1 MLTVNRPSFASL
13 NTLIRH
19 ALAYRKTLLFPIV
32 LSVGIAN
39 AATVDTVS
47 IYSDAMHK
55 AFKCVVIKPKSYE
68 RKKSFPVVYLLHGAG
83 GDFSNWIK
91 KVPAIKDYADKY
103 NLLIV
108 CPEGSSFSWYLDS
121 PVDSSM
127 KYESYIGSEV
137 PAYIDSHFSTIK
149 DRRAR
154 AIAGLSMG
162 GHGALFLA
170 FHHANFFGA
179 CGSMSGVVDL
189 YSSRNK
195 YELIKRVGDTMAYA
209 QNWKQFSAINFIE
222 SYPKDSLAIIIDC
235 GIADVFYSINHQ
247 LHEKMLQLKIPHDYI
262 ERPGQ
267 HDWNYWGSAVEYQLV
282 FFRKY
287 FDKTIPSNQFAHL

>member
-1 MLTVNRPSFASL
+1 VN
-13 NTLIRH
+13 
-19 ALAYRKTLLFPIV
+19 
-32 LSVGIAN
+32 IAN

-121 PVDSSM
+121 PVDKSM
-127 KYESYIGSEV
+127 KYETYISKEV
-137 PAYIDSHFSTIK
+137 PAFIDSAYLTVK

-154 AIAGLSMG
+154 AITGLSMG
-162 GHGALFLA
+162 GYGALFLA
-170 FHHANFFGA
+170 TRHADIFGA
-179 CGSMSGVVDL
+179 CGSMSGGVDL
-189 YSSRNK
+189 RSSRNK
-195 YELIKRVGDTMAYA
+195 YDLSKRIGDTVKNRMYWDNYSLINMAG
-209 QNWKQFSAINFIE
+209 KF
-222 SYPKDSLAIIIDC
+222 PKDSLAITFDC
-235 GIADVFYSINHQ
+235 GVDDQFYIDNKK
-247 LHEKMLQLKIPHDYI
+247 LHEKMVQLKIAHDYS
-262 ERPGQ
+262 ERPGG
-267 HDWNYWGSAVEYQLV
+267 HSWTYWANSIKYQLL
-282 FFRKY
+282 FFRSY
-287 FDKTIPSNQFAHL
+287 FDKPLRK

>member
-1 MLTVNRPSFASL
+1 MRVYNVYKSMFTYVSMCLCGKKRIKAGLLIIISTVY
-13 NTLIRH
+13 H
-19 ALAYRKTLLFPIV
+19 V
-32 LSVGIAN
+32 AN

-55 AFKCVVIKPKSYE
+55 AFKCVVIKPTSYGK
-68 RKKSFPVVYLLHGAG
+68 KKSFPVVYLLHGAG
-83 GDFSNWIK
+83 GDFSNWIQ
-91 KVPAIKDYADKY
+91 KVPAIKGYADKY
-103 NLLIV
+103 DLLIV

-127 KYESYIGSEV
+127 KYESYIGGEV
-137 PAYIDSHFSTIK
+137 PTYIDSHFSTIR

-170 FHHANFFGA
+170 FRHANLFGA
-179 CGSMSGVVDL
+179 CGSMSGLVDL

-195 YELIKRVGDTMAYA
+195 YELIKRIGDTIVNA
-209 QNWKQFSAINFIE
+209 QTWKKFSAINFVE
-222 SYPKDSLAIIIDC
+222 NYPKDSLAIIIDC
-235 GIADVFYSINHQ
+235 GTTDAFYSINQ
-247 LHEKMLQLKIPHDYI
+247 RLHEKMMQLKIPHDYI

-267 HDWNYWGSAVEYQLV
+267 HDWNYWSNAVEYQLV
-282 FFRKY
+282 FFKKY
-287 FDKTIPSNQFAHL
+287 FDKLTAGN